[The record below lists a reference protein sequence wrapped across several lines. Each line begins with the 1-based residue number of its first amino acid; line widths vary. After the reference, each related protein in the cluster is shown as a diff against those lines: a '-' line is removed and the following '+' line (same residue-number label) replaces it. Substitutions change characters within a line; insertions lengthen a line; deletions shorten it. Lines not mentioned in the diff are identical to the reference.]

1 MITDFPIISYLKS
14 SNEICLINLLNPSQ
28 PQKLINIH
36 PYIFICFV
44 KSDLLFNK
52 TLFHREYEQ
61 ESHIPFL
68 AKINEDGPLELLI
81 IRIDVFDQLKRG
93 RYETRLKLRYEQD
106 EAAMQFLR
114 LGFKN
119 IR

>member
-81 IRIDVFDQLKRG
+81 IRIDVFDQLKREEEHDHEHSHVDDPG
-93 RYETRLKLRYEQD
+93 Q
-106 EAAMQFLR
+106 
-114 LGFKN
+114 
-119 IR
+119 